1 MAQLRQDYAQFT
13 ARDAEI
19 LVVSPEDLKAV
30 QSFWLRERL
39 PFPGLADPDHRV
51 ANLYGQEVSLLKLGR
66 MPELAIVDRSGVIRY
81 AHHASSMSDIPTTK
95 TLLDVLDQL
104 NRAVTQLSA
113 TEKA

>member
-13 ARDAEI
+13 ARDTEI
-19 LVVSPEDLKAV
+19 LVISPEDKKAV
-30 QSFWLRERL
+30 QSYWQRERL

-66 MPELAIVDRSGVIRY
+66 MPELAIVDRGGVIRY
-81 AHHASSMSDIPTTK
+81 AHHASSMSDIPTSK

-104 NRAVTQLSA
+104 NRAVTQPFA
-113 TEKA
+113 TEMA